1 MPLNGD
7 VKTFPLSAIV
17 QMIHDERKTGT
28 LTVATPRRRC
38 SIYFKGGKII
48 FVRGNTDA
56 ELRLGA
62 LLKANNLISEERL
75 QDMLAVS
82 KAMEKR
88 LGTVLLERNH
98 VSADQLASILSL
110 QFKEVV
116 TTTLS
121 WDDAKF
127 TYTDGLDGYVEDVKV
142 EVDPVRLVA
151 EARKRG
157 EFKGLIPNDQVVFQI
172 NPKVDTTKSVHAARD
187 LRVLLLLDGRR
198 SVAHIIKETGYSR
211 LAAYRSLAKLHA
223 QNAII
228 RKGAD
233 KPFAKS
239 GTLELTPVSTL
250 YWSLL
255 ELVMADLSEELGQR
269 KAAASLA
276 SSLSQSAY
284 YERFLKA
291 FSMDQDLAA
300 NINKMQ
306 ALIKQQGKPLS
317 PQDVIN
323 GFNQAVVGLL
333 AEEYRFLGFKAT
345 SNTVQRMRATLERVP
360 ANQRPLAQAISKFLE
375 HYQNED
381 YLRGAKKAATA
392 EVVAA
397 KGTDGHKGQPFKLD
411 GASGASIINFY
422 NDMFQLVISDLQNV
436 VGAKALGLFQELIRG
451 SKNADSLLKQLDVQ
465 ESANTIPLQ
474 LKPQVKTGELELSS
488 QDLVQTF
495 QQVLRGLLVEVSRL
509 LGPKATDSTMSQM
522 MERVAASHQRFR
534 PLLEQVSASLKG
546 KPA

>member
-1 MPLNGD
+1 
-7 VKTFPLSAIV
+7 
-17 QMIHDERKTGT
+17 
-28 LTVATPRRRC
+28 
-38 SIYFKGGKII
+38 
-48 FVRGNTDA
+48 
-56 ELRLGA
+56 
-62 LLKANNLISEERL
+62 
-75 QDMLAVS
+75 
-82 KAMEKR
+82 MEKR

-98 VSADQLASILSL
+98 VSADQLASILNL

-233 KPFAKS
+233 KPSAKAS
-239 GTLELTPVSTL
+239 TLELTPVSTL

-255 ELVMADLSEELGQR
+255 ELVMADLAEELGQR

-333 AEEYRFLGFKAT
+333 GEEYRFLGFKAT
-345 SNTVQRMRATLERVP
+345 SNTVQRMRAALERVP

-381 YLRGAKKAATA
+381 YLKGAKKAATA
-392 EVVAA
+392 EVPSAS
-397 KGTDGHKGQPFKLD
+397 GTGEHKAQPLKLD
-411 GASGASIINFY
+411 GASGTAVVNFY
-422 NDMFQLVISDLQNV
+422 NDMFQLAISDLQNV
-436 VGAKALGLFQELIRG
+436 VGAKALGLFQGLIQG
-451 SKNADSLLKQLDVQ
+451 SKNSDVLLSQFDMSDSAK
-465 ESANTIPLQ
+465 TIPLR
-474 LKPQVKTGELELSS
+474 LKEQVKTGELELST

-495 QQVLRGLLVEVSRL
+495 QQVLRGLLIEENRL
-509 LGPKATDSTMSQM
+509 LGPKATDSTISRMA
-522 MERVAASHQRFR
+522 ERVAAKHQQFR
-534 PLLEQVSASLKG
+534 PLLEQISASLKS